1 MDKKE
6 ILTYV
11 DHTCLKQDC
20 ALTDIK
26 ILCEE
31 AQTFNTASVCIPP
44 CFVRE
49 AKSFLNNVA
58 VCTVIGFPNG
68 YNYVNTK
75 LFECEDVLK
84 NGADEI
90 DTVINVAKLKSGDY
104 SSISSELVSLK
115 KLCQDKILKVIVET
129 CLLTLQEKKDI
140 CNIVYDS
147 GADYIKTSTGFSK
160 GGATVEDVKLFKE
173 LHNDLKVKGAGGISD
188 FAFAEQLINA
198 GCSRIGASRLV
209 KIYKESINV

>member
-20 ALTDIK
+20 NLTDIK
-26 ILCEE
+26 KLCEE
-31 AQTFNTASVCIPP
+31 AQAFNTASVCIPP
-44 CFVRE
+44 CFVKE
-49 AKSFLNNVA
+49 AKGFLNNFP

-68 YNYVNTK
+68 YTSTNTK

-90 DTVINVAKLKSGDY
+90 DTVINVSKLKSGDY
-104 SSISSELVSLK
+104 LSISSELASLK
-115 KLCQDKILKVIVET
+115 KLCQNKVLKVIVET
-129 CLLTLQEKKDI
+129 CLLTLQEKKDV

-173 LHNDLKVKGAGGISD
+173 LHDDLKVKGAGGISD
-188 FAFAEQLINA
+188 FDFAEQLINA

-209 KIYKESINV
+209 KIYKESLNV